1 MTFYSKL
8 SPELKRQFQTSDITI
23 PETRAQCVSVAQRVW
38 EGLYSHEKRK
48 GIQDLGRKD
57 QGRDLH
63 QDRLVSPKYPRPDSR
78 RDRKDRY
85 RTSHRREERHT
96 SAKPPE
102 KQPICYNCQ
111 QPGHYSPDC
120 PKRKDQKDRHYK
132 AKIQSA
138 QQAKSETS
146 SQREPSYTPESPRTA
161 SEEPQA
167 SDRSDSYDSLN

>member
-1 MTFYSKL
+1 M
-8 SPELKRQFQTSDITI
+8 
-23 PETRAQCVSVAQRVW
+23 AQRVW
-38 EGLYSHEKRK
+38 EGLYGHKKRK
-48 GIQDLGRKD
+48 GIQLYQDRDRNPKD

-85 RTSHRREERHT
+85 HTSHRREERHT
-96 SAKPPE
+96 SASAKPPE

-120 PKRKDQKDRHYK
+120 PKQRDQKDRHK

-138 QQAKSETS
+138 QQAKSEAN

-161 SEEPQA
+161 SEEPQT